1 VEVVAEA
8 TDEVPGDVAD
18 VAPFPDDKFAPLFPA
33 ELPFD
38 GLSFEAELAPDEA
51 ESTATDERL
60 ISDPE
65 ISLLD
70 ESEQLQSIPTAQQ
83 HAANTPEESMR
94 MSTSFELQT

>member
-1 VEVVAEA
+1 VESV
-8 TDEVPGDVAD
+8 
-18 VAPFPDDKFAPLFPA
+18 
-33 ELPFD
+33 
-38 GLSFEAELAPDEA
+38 PDEA

-60 ISDPE
+60 ISGPE
-65 ISLLD
+65 TSLLE

>member
-1 VEVVAEA
+1 M
-8 TDEVPGDVAD
+8 DEVPEEGAD
-18 VAPFPDDKFAPLFPA
+18 TVPLLDDEFDPLFPA
-33 ELPFD
+33 ELLFD
-38 GLSFEAELAPDEA
+38 KLLSGVESVPDEA

-60 ISDPE
+60 ISGPE
-65 ISLLD
+65 TSLLE